1 VADPRVAAER
11 DVEQSTAV
19 EPAEAGEAGTV
30 QIIEERRGFRRLRLL
45 RGQQGVEARAVS
57 VEERLVIGHLDVDRE
72 ASLYP
77 PVEVDQVRVGVVEEG
92 LRRREAER
100 NGQ

>member
-1 VADPRVAAER
+1 
-11 DVEQSTAV
+11 
-19 EPAEAGEAGTV
+19 
-30 QIIEERRGFRRLRLL
+30 
-45 RGQQGVEARAVS
+45 VS
-57 VEERLVIGHLDVDRE
+57 VEKRLVIGHLDVDRE

-100 NGQ
+100 NRQPAAERLDEAAMRVRRPQLPQMRNLPALAAGPLQRRSRRDNLAIG